1 MHLFVVDACFRW
13 KCLSQVITSFS
24 VIDEHV
30 GELVDGGGKND
41 NLSSVGVYWCC
52 NDLLSVGSMLEKDV
66 WMLCVCVQVWVLVCV
81 KERLRQSVCCWIF
94 SRLALWD
101 PEGRPGMY
109 DGPLPPVWNLRTV
122 FWFPFPMSC
131 FSAYFLLLF
140 LSCHFSAG
148 TFFWHFLSKKL
159 KYFSLRVRRFLFVF
173 WYGSCWEARR
183 WQLVDSMCSLLPFG
197 TGIYHYALYNFF

>member
-1 MHLFVVDACFRW
+1 MVILFQSSSHCALFGHYIPAEFAIHLSDWIIETVSSVWAMHLFVVDACFRW

-94 SRLALWD
+94 FQTCIMRPRREARDVWWPPPPCLESQDCLLIPLSYVLFFCLFPLALSVLSFFCW
-101 PEGRPGMY
+101 Y
-109 DGPLPPVWNLRTV
+109 I
-122 FWFPFPMSC
+122 
-131 FSAYFLLLF
+131 LL
-140 LSCHFSAG
+140 
-148 TFFWHFLSKKL
+148 T
-159 KYFSLRVRRFLFVF
+159 FSL
-173 WYGSCWEARR
+173 
-183 WQLVDSMCSLLPFG
+183 QK
-197 TGIYHYALYNFF
+197 TQIFFIKS